1 MTPQSPAPQPG
12 RLAVHLPADVQPTYV
27 NFVVIT
33 HSASEVVLDLAQVMP
48 QVAEARVRA
57 RVVMTPLNAK
67 LLLRALAE
75 NLGRF
80 ESQFG
85 PIVVPEGSS
94 LADQLFRPP
103 TADGGG
109 DE

>member
-1 MTPQSPAPQPG
+1 MTAQLPSPPPG
-12 RLAVHLPADVQPTYV
+12 RMAVHLPADVQPTYV

-33 HSASEVVLDLAQVMP
+33 HSASEVVLDMAQVMP

-67 LLLRALAE
+67 LLLKALGD
-75 NLGRF
+75 NLARF
-80 ESQFG
+80 EAQFG

-103 TADGGG
+103 AGEGGG
-109 DE
+109 GT

>member
-1 MTPQSPAPQPG
+1 MNPQPPSAQPS
-12 RLAVHLPADVQPTYV
+12 RMAVHLPADVQPTYV

-33 HSASEVVLDLAQVMP
+33 HSASEVVLDMAQVMP

-67 LLLRALAE
+67 LLLKALGD
-75 NLGRF
+75 NLARF
-80 ESQFG
+80 EAQFG
-85 PIVVPEGSS
+85 PIAVPEGSS

-103 TADGGG
+103 ATEGGG
-109 DE
+109 T